1 MDKAFL
7 FETASKIY
15 IATDSAPLDNQTYVV
30 CADYLDL
37 VGDFSQLYESVL
49 PSDA

>member
-7 FETASKIY
+7 FETSSKIY
-15 IATDSAPLDNQTYVV
+15 IATDSAPLDGQTYVI

-37 VGDFSQLYESVL
+37 VSDFTDLYE
-49 PSDA
+49 